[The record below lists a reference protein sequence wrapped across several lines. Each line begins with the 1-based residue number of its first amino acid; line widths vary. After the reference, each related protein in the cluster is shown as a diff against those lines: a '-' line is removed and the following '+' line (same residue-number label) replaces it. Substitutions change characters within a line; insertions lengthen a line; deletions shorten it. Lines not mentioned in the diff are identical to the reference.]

1 MKLRICRCFRF
12 EFSILAGPSIF
23 LEISYYEHMDIP
35 LEKVS
40 VSSPPDGYAS
50 ELLHG
55 PRRQC
60 GGKQIEDMLQN
71 KPELLSQGKS
81 VCDLTIVL
89 SVLCALSQQVFRYDQ
104 TPGGQKRPA
113 VSARLPLA

>member
-40 VSSPPDGYAS
+40 VSS
-50 ELLHG
+50 
-55 PRRQC
+55 
-60 GGKQIEDMLQN
+60 LQMAT
-71 KPELLSQGKS
+71 LLSYFMVQGDS
-81 VCDLTIVL
+81 VEESRLRICYRT
-89 SVLCALSQQVFRYDQ
+89 SQNC
-104 TPGGQKRPA
+104 
-113 VSARLPLA
+113 